1 MSEQLADSSFAP
13 ATAVRHR
20 VLMHLRTPF
29 WPDGRPWAVREL
41 PTVAV
46 EDRGPYLQALG
57 CEVDARAPLDGNCR
71 VAALWVGSGAALG
84 MADEELG
91 RLLEDAAD
99 RYDLTGD
106 DGRAAEVTVEAYPG
120 LVNERSL
127 DGLRRCGA
135 TRLFVGYRTGSPAEA
150 RGMGCE
156 VAAEGLP
163 TLGGALEGCPF
174 DIEVLILVGNPGQS
188 VASAL
193 ESLETALG
201 FGAVAVDLQAFLLG
215 AGSPLA
221 NERLRH
227 ESSWRMDALH
237 RIPSAAERV
246 QIQAELGLALQDRGF
261 SQYLPGYWAIPG
273 HECFY
278 RLARAAGCDVL
289 GFGLGARSRVGD
301 ATSVNIED
309 LPRYLEV
316 SGDPEAVTAER
327 WREPA

>member
-1 MSEQLADSSFAP
+1 MSEHLADSSFAP
-13 ATAVRHR
+13 ATAVHHR

-41 PTVAV
+41 QTVAV

-57 CEVDARAPLDGNCR
+57 CEVDARAQLDGNCR

-120 LVNERSL
+120 LVNERSF

-201 FGAVAVDLQAFLLG
+201 FGAVAVDLQTF
-215 AGSPLA
+215 
-221 NERLRH
+221 
-227 ESSWRMDALH
+227 
-237 RIPSAAERV
+237 
-246 QIQAELGLALQDRGF
+246 
-261 SQYLPGYWAIPG
+261 
-273 HECFY
+273 
-278 RLARAAGCDVL
+278 
-289 GFGLGARSRVGD
+289 ARSRLAVGKR
-301 ATSVNIED
+301 APAARVLVAYGRAS
-309 LPRYLEV
+309 PRSERGRARAD
-316 SGDPEAVTAER
+316 SGGARPESARPGFQPV
-327 WREPA
+327 PARLLGDSRP